1 MFVSSGFCQKDESLG
16 VVCQAFLV
24 SSLFSGTVLV
34 IVGRMDPWMPKHGE
48 GKTLS
53 LWNVEDLFVFWP
65 SFVLKKFQAGPF
77 WGKCIGTSRDV
88 FLSVLNPYDCNSA
101 DALASSPVGQNLLKL
116 NERTIPSLGWE
127 SVQCPCPE
135 FTNLQSCNSHCM
147 HSSLLICGLIARDD

>member
-1 MFVSSGFCQKDESLG
+1 
-16 VVCQAFLV
+16 
-24 SSLFSGTVLV
+24 
-34 IVGRMDPWMPKHGE
+34 MDPWMPKHGE

-53 LWNVEDLFVFWP
+53 LWNVEDLFVFWL

-116 NERTIPSLGWE
+116 NERTIPSLGWKVF
-127 SVQCPCPE
+127 SVRVLS
-135 FTNLQSCNSHCM
+135 LQICNRAIATACIVHC
-147 HSSLLICGLIARDD
+147 